1 MGEQVRPLPPTPQVA
16 PLNVPSHDS
25 NTISAASPKL
35 RSTQSLIS
43 PRGQTLNSPGRKNPE
58 LSRIAALVG
67 TFAAMEQQ
75 NSNQTTGSHPNQPPV
90 PTKKAPP
97 IPNRPKSITVDHGVV
112 NNPTLSPSSNTP
124 KVAAKGPLPKR
135 PSHAPPPP
143 PKSVNGA
150 PVAPTNSNNEDES
163 SSSDSNNNDSNS
175 RNLGPSSD
183 GSIAGNLSP
192 RRKNAQSEANIKRPL
207 VRKTTGPP
215 RVFQSRVQNAL
226 AASEQKGNDKRSTF
240 DETISPRS
248 ANSSPTQDRKSR
260 RMSVSGLASP
270 R

>member
-1 MGEQVRPLPPTPQVA
+1 MSEQVRRLPPTPPVA
-16 PLNVPSHDS
+16 PLKVPPHETNV
-25 NTISAASPKL
+25 NGASPKL
-35 RSTQSLIS
+35 RSTQSMIS
-43 PRGQTLNSPGRKNPE
+43 PRGQPFASPRNTE
-58 LSRIAALVG
+58 LSRIATLVG

-75 NSNQTTGSHPNQPPV
+75 NSPHPPGSPHPNQPPV

-97 IPNRPKSITVDHGVV
+97 IPNRPKSITLDHGIINS
-112 NNPTLSPSSNTP
+112 NNPPLSPNSNAP

-150 PVAPTNSNNEDES
+150 PAANSNNEDES
-163 SSSDSNNNDSNS
+163 SASDSTNSDSVG
-175 RNLGPSSD
+175 RNYNGPSSD
-183 GSIAGNLSP
+183 GNSAGNLSP

-226 AASEQKGNDKRSTF
+226 AASDKNGNDRRASDDTV
-240 DETISPRS
+240 SPRS
-248 ANSSPTQDRKSR
+248 AGNSPNIDRKSR
-260 RMSVSGLASP
+260 RMSISGLTSP

>member
-1 MGEQVRPLPPTPQVA
+1 MSEQVRRLPPTPPGVA
-16 PLNVPSHDS
+16 PLKVPSHDPS
-25 NTISAASPKL
+25 SGPASPKL
-35 RSTQSLIS
+35 RSTQSFSS
-43 PRGQTLNSPGRKNPE
+43 PRGTLNSPGGKNPE
-58 LSRIAALVG
+58 LSRIATLVG

-75 NSNQTTGSHPNQPPV
+75 ANSQAPGSPHPNQPPV

-97 IPNRPKSITVDHGVV
+97 IPSRPKSTTIDHGVI
-112 NNPTLSPSSNTP
+112 NPPLSPNSNTP

-150 PVAPTNSNNEDES
+150 PVATANSNNEDES
-163 SSSDSNNNDSNS
+163 SASDSTNS
-175 RNLGPSSD
+175 ERNGGPSSD
-183 GSIAGNLSP
+183 GNIAGNLSP

-226 AASEQKGNDKRSTF
+226 AASEKADRRASDDTV
-240 DETISPRS
+240 SPRS
-248 ANSSPTQDRKSR
+248 AGSSPTIDRKSR
-260 RMSVSGLASP
+260 RMSISGLTSP